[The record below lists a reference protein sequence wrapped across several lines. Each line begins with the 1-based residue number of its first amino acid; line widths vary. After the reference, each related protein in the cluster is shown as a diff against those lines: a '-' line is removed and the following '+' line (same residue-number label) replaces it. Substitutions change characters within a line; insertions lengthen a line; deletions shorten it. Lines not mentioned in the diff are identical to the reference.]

1 MTDYKKIALKIGRM
15 GFFTDIHNCGAPT
28 ENWPV
33 NLYCEM
39 KGLRFYVA
47 EIKGSG
53 WCIDYTRDSEIIKRA
68 DMTSISGIKN
78 QTNALL
84 FVKALINNLPVTRHA
99 NGTVTIEEEKRKD

>member
-28 ENWPV
+28 ESWPV

-39 KGLRFYVA
+39 KGLRFYVT
-47 EIKGSG
+47 EIKRSG
-53 WCIDYTRDSEIIKRA
+53 WRVEYIRDSEIVKRN
-68 DMTSISGIKN
+68 DFTSVSGIRN

-84 FVKALINNLPVTRHA
+84 FVKALVNNLPVTRHV
-99 NGTVTIEEEKRKD
+99 NGTVTIEKRKD